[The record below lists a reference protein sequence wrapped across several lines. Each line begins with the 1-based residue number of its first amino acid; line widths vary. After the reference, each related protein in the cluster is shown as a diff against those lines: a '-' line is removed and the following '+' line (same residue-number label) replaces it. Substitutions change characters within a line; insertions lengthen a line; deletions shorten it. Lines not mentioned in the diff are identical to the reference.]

1 MRIVIIGAG
10 PAGVTVA
17 ETLRQHDRQSEI
29 VMLTDEPY
37 PPYSPPAMVE
47 YFQSGRD
54 VHFWRGQD
62 FPERMGLDYR
72 PGTRV
77 TAVMPEEQAICLA
90 DGEALRYDRL
100 VIATGGRLYAPLEGA
115 EKPGIYNF
123 KSLSAAEELLRLVR
137 EGRARSALIVGA
149 GFIGV
154 EIGLLLADLG
164 VSVTQLVRSRV
175 MRSMLDPETSEI
187 VLDMLQK
194 RGIEVR
200 RGEDADAV
208 AFLGEPRAQAVQMR
222 SGTELSADL
231 LVAATGLR
239 PNIEYLSGSGIETDW
254 GVLVDDHLRT
264 NFPEIYA
271 AGDVAETLDRL
282 TAERYV
288 HAIFP
293 NAVAQGKIVAYNLL
307 GWDTAYEGADNMNSL
322 KHLGLPVMAVGLMEG
337 EELRVRENGILRKVF
352 LQDDRIVGF
361 RLAGDISSAGI
372 YLSLM
377 NRGENIAAF
386 KTRLLE
392 PGFGMGYV
400 TQMAESS
407 AFSA

>member
-1 MRIVIIGAG
+1 MRVVIIGAG
-10 PAGVTVA
+10 PAGVTAA

-47 YFQSGRD
+47 YFQSGRE

-62 FPERMGLDYR
+62 FPERLGLDYR
-72 PGTRV
+72 PGARV
-77 TAVMPEEQAICLA
+77 CAVMPEEHAIRLQ
-90 DGEALRYDRL
+90 DGQTLSYDRL
-100 VIATGGRLYAPLEGA
+100 VIATGGRLYAPIEGS
-115 EKPGIYNF
+115 EKPGVYNF

-137 EGRARSALIVGA
+137 EGQARSALIVGA

-164 VSVTQLVRSRV
+164 LQVTQLVRSRV
-175 MRSMLDPETSEI
+175 MRSMLDPETSEL
-187 VLDMLQK
+187 VLEMMLK
-194 RGIEVR
+194 RGIQVR
-200 RGEDADAV
+200 RGDNADAV
-208 AFLGEPRAQAVQMR
+208 AFTGEDRARGVMMLSGAELG
-222 SGTELSADL
+222 ADL
-231 LVAATGLR
+231 MVAATGLR
-239 PNIEYLSGSGIETDW
+239 PNIEFLSGSGIETGW

-264 NFPEIYA
+264 NVPDVYA
-271 AGDVAETLDRL
+271 AGDVAETLDRI
-282 TAERYV
+282 TGERYV

-293 NAVAQGKIVAYNLL
+293 NAVSQGQVVAYNLL
-307 GWDTAYEGADNMNSL
+307 GWHTVYEGADNMNSL

-337 EELRVRENGILRKVF
+337 EELRARQDGSLRKIF

-361 RLAGDISSAGI
+361 RLTGDVSSAGI

-377 NRGENIAAF
+377 NRKANVAPL
-386 KTRLLE
+386 KNRLLE

-400 TQMAESS
+400 EQAAGLPAYTT
-407 AFSA
+407 